1 MLISRDVVGKVLIG
15 MMVVAAGMVG
25 AQDYPSK
32 PVRIQAGSAGGGGDF
47 AARTVAQ
54 GISGPLGQPVIV
66 ENNGTGFIGADKVQK
81 SAPDGYNLLLAGGS
95 TWIFPLLVKAPYD
108 PVNDFLPISLLV
120 REVQVLVVHPSL
132 PVKTVKEL
140 IAFAKT
146 RSGQLNYGS
155 IAVGASQH
163 LGTELLKSM
172 AGINLVHVPYKGG
185 IASVTALISGEAQ
198 VLISDLGLVS
208 THMKSGR
215 LRALAVTSATP
226 SVLAPGLPTVAAD
239 LPGFEVVGA
248 TGIWAPAKTPAA
260 IITRLNQEIVR
271 ALNRPEAKE
280 KFISA
285 GAEVVASSPEQFA
298 AHIKSEM
305 ATFSKVI
312 KDAGISIK

>member
-1 MLISRDVVGKVLIG
+1 MSILQSVTGVLSSG
-15 MMVVAAGMVG
+15 LLVMAAGMVSG
-25 AQDYPSK
+25 QDYPNK
-32 PVRIQAGSAGGGGDF
+32 PVRLQAGSAGGGGDF

-54 GISGPLGQPVIV
+54 AITGALGQPVIV
-66 ENNGTGFIGADKVQK
+66 ENNGTGFVGADKVQK

-140 IAFAKT
+140 IAFAKA
-146 RSGQLNYGS
+146 RPGQLNYGS

-172 AGINLVHVPYKGG
+172 AGINLVHIPYKGG
-185 IASVTALISGEAQ
+185 VPSVTALISGEAQ

-226 SVLAPGLPTVAAD
+226 SALAPGLPTVAAD

-260 IITRLNQEIVR
+260 IINRLNQEIVR
-271 ALNRPEAKE
+271 GLNRPEAKE
-280 KFISA
+280 KFLSA

-298 AHIKSEM
+298 ALIKHEM
-305 ATFSKVI
+305 TTFSKVI
-312 KDAGISIK
+312 KDAGISVK

>member
-1 MLISRDVVGKVLIG
+1 MLMSRLVAIVLSISTLMLSGG
-15 MMVVAAGMVG
+15 MALS
-25 AQDYPSK
+25 QDYPSK

-54 GISGPLGQPVIV
+54 AISGPLGQPVIV

-81 SAPDGYNLLLAGGS
+81 SAADGYNLLLAGGS

-108 PVNDFLPISLLV
+108 PVNDFAPISLLV

-132 PVKTVKEL
+132 PVKNVKEL
-140 IAFAKT
+140 IAFAK
-146 RSGQLNYGS
+146 SKPGQLNYGS

-172 AGINLVHVPYKGG
+172 AGVNLVHVPYKGG

-226 SVLAPGLPTVAAD
+226 SALAPGLPTVAAD

-248 TGIWAPAKTPAA
+248 TGIWAPAKTPTA

-271 ALNRPEAKE
+271 GLNRPEPKE
-280 KFISA
+280 KFLNS

-298 AHIKSEM
+298 AHIKHEM
-305 ATFSKVI
+305 TTFARVI
-312 KDAGISIK
+312 KDAGISVK